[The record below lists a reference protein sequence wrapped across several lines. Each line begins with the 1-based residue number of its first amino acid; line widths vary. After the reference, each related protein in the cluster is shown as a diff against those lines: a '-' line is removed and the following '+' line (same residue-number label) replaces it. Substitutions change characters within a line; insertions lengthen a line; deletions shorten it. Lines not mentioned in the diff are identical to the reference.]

1 MCVCVR
7 ACARALSWG
16 FKHAGIKYGVD
27 PNETILKIGM
37 IHGFEAMCD
46 FHEATKALVHF
57 LYSCSSHVYST
68 I

>member
-1 MCVCVR
+1 MFFHDI
-7 ACARALSWG
+7 LNMQE
-16 FKHAGIKYGVD
+16 IKYGVE

-46 FHEATKALVHF
+46 VHEATKALVHF
-57 LYSCSSHVYST
+57 FYSCNHVYST